1 MTTSKIEKA
10 LKARQTKL
18 NKKSKEALI
27 DIILK
32 KDKIYKNLTCQ
43 INKLKDINKGLK
55 LDVEDSINKYTKI
68 NKTNIDYKNTIDFL
82 NDLINDKNSV
92 IKTYTDNI
100 EKINNKLKFM
110 YKITIFTIALFIS
123 FLISNIF

>member
-1 MTTSKIEKA
+1 MTTSKTEKA

-43 INKLKDINKGLK
+43 INKLKDINKLLRIDNENIVNKNTK
-55 LDVEDSINKYTKI
+55 LNNINV
-68 NKTNIDYKNTIDFL
+68 DYKHNIDFL
-82 NDLINDKNSV
+82 NDLINDKNSE
-92 IKTYTDNI
+92 IKVYTDNI
-100 EKINNKLKFM
+100 EKLNNKLKFM

-123 FLISNIF
+123 FLISTIF

>member
-1 MTTSKIEKA
+1 MTTSKTEKA

-18 NKKSKEALI
+18 NKKSKEDLI

-43 INKLKDINKGLK
+43 INNLKNSNKGLK
-55 LDVEDSINKYTKI
+55 LDVEEAINKYTKI

-82 NDLINDKNSV
+82 NDLIKDKNSE

>member
-1 MTTSKIEKA
+1 MTTSKTEKA

-43 INKLKDINKGLK
+43 INKLKDINKLLRIDNENIVNKNTK
-55 LDVEDSINKYTKI
+55 LNNINV
-68 NKTNIDYKNTIDFL
+68 DYKHNIDFL
-82 NDLINDKNSV
+82 NDLINDKNSE
-92 IKTYTDNI
+92 IKAYTDNI
-100 EKINNKLKFM
+100 EKLNNKLKFM

-123 FLISNIF
+123 FLISTIF

>member
-1 MTTSKIEKA
+1 MTTSKTEKA

-43 INKLKDINKGLK
+43 INKLKDINKLLRIDNETVVNKNTK
-55 LDVEDSINKYTKI
+55 LNNI
-68 NKTNIDYKNTIDFL
+68 NIDYKRNIDFL
-82 NDLINDKNSV
+82 NDLIKDKNSV

-100 EKINNKLKFM
+100 EKINNKLKLM
-110 YKITIFTIALFIS
+110 YKITIFTIVLFIS

>member
-1 MTTSKIEKA
+1 MTTSKTEKA

-18 NKKSKEALI
+18 NKKSKEDLI

-43 INKLKDINKGLK
+43 INNLKDINKGLK
-55 LDVEDSINKYTKI
+55 LDVEDAINKYTKI

-92 IKTYTDNI
+92 IKTYTNNI

-123 FLISNIF
+123 FLISY

>member
-1 MTTSKIEKA
+1 MTTSKTEKA

-43 INKLKDINKGLK
+43 INKLKDINKLLRIDNENVVNKNTK
-55 LDVEDSINKYTKI
+55 LNNI
-68 NKTNIDYKNTIDFL
+68 NIDYKRNIDFL
-82 NDLINDKNSV
+82 NDLIKDKNSV

-100 EKINNKLKFM
+100 EKINNKLKLM
-110 YKITIFTIALFIS
+110 YKITIFTIVLFIS